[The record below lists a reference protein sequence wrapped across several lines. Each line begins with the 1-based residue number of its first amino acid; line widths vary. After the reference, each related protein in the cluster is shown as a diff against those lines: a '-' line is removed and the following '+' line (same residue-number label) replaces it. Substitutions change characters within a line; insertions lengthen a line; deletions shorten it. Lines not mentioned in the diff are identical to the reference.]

1 MVWCY
6 SMRSMGFGSHIGH
19 SNLWDLHW
27 RDRPPKYLALETN
40 GSYVQGTQGLWGS
53 QILLLRDSRV
63 ISLILT
69 PSIKATVREL
79 PGLHVKVYLL
89 ILKHLLGGQGWVRTF
104 LGMEAPGEC
113 HFCILP
119 IPCLCR
125 QRHGHSLT
133 RAAGLLCSWHS
144 SLLKPW
150 AFPILSVL
158 LHRDSYRPQHSFPAL
173 LRPQVCP
180 DPSAH
185 PMPPQSVSCPQHSC
199 SLAKASRSAQPT
211 GDDPQSPGPGGHRH
225 LLSWPMGL

>member
-1 MVWCY
+1 MRLGPEAVQDGSVRRSWAPSHGHTKLTSTYGIITAKKEPTTSWTAPPQLPLWDKRATSRWAGEAEMWSRQKPHSRHSDTQEGRTSWVWCY

-19 SNLWDLHW
+19 SNLWDLQW

-40 GSYVQGTQGLWGS
+40 GAYVQGTQGLWGS

-104 LGMEAPGEC
+104 LGMEVPGEC

-133 RAAGLLCSWHS
+133 RAAGLLCS
-144 SLLKPW
+144 
-150 AFPILSVL
+150 
-158 LHRDSYRPQHSFPAL
+158 
-173 LRPQVCP
+173 
-180 DPSAH
+180 
-185 PMPPQSVSCPQHSC
+185 
-199 SLAKASRSAQPT
+199 
-211 GDDPQSPGPGGHRH
+211 
-225 LLSWPMGL
+225 